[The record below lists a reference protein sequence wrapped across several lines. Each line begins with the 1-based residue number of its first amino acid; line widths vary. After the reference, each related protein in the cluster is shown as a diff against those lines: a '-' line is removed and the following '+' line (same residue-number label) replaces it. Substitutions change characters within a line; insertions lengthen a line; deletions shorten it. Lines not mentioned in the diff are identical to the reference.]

1 VGSNILAASID
12 VSRRNGIGT
21 CLRSAYNKGIGNG
34 GRAAGM
40 SIYHLKRRLRRG
52 VRACDDLKSF
62 GDITYVELA
71 NVLGVH
77 GICKTEVLA
86 RLYV

>member
-1 VGSNILAASID
+1 VGSDILTASID
-12 VSRRNGIGT
+12 VGRRNGVRA
-21 CLRSAYNKGIGNG
+21 CLRSTYNKGIGNG
-34 GRAAGM
+34 GRTTGM

-52 VRACDDLKSF
+52 VRACDDLKTF
-62 GDITYVELA
+62 GNITYVELA

>member
-1 VGSNILAASID
+1 
-12 VSRRNGIGT
+12 
-21 CLRSAYNKGIGNG
+21 
-34 GRAAGM
+34 M

-52 VRACDDLKSF
+52 VRACDDLKTF
-62 GDITYVELA
+62 GDVTYVELA

-86 RLYV
+86 RLYVGRSMYRKRLRMNRNSHKGYLYYE

>member
-1 VGSNILAASID
+1 
-12 VSRRNGIGT
+12 
-21 CLRSAYNKGIGNG
+21 
-34 GRAAGM
+34 M

-52 VRACDDLKSF
+52 VRACDDLKTF
-62 GDITYVELA
+62 GDITYVELT

-86 RLYV
+86 RLYVGRSMYRKRLRMDRNSHKGYLYYE